1 LTHHRQVNA
10 LIILEGVEQSNQPL
24 ALRVGQD
31 ITLCK
36 DVSNFIQFEEQLLA
50 HNLQR
55 TNFSGILLLGKEDL
69 SISTLSNLRKDL
81 EITLP
86 ETNPTLSEIGS
97 LSANVLLPDRI
108 VCFLGR
114 GRRGREF
121 SFEVLEAVLA
131 SADVRQ
137 EIEIV
142 IKEVCRL
149 SASGHIN
156 NRTLLTEL
164 GNIGES
170 FHVRLMQD
178 L

>member
-1 LTHHRQVNA
+1 LTHHRQVNT

-114 GRRGREF
+114 GRRGRE
-121 SFEVLEAVLA
+121 VLEAVLA